1 MNGQEYAYY
10 QARYAQEQSESDA
23 LNDSLGFPRVDK
35 AHAKVIERQLNRNR
49 PSWKQMQEQF
59 SLEVACAKY
68 EEALKG
74 KRY

>member
-1 MNGQEYAYY
+1 MNDYAHY
-10 QARYAQEQSESDA
+10 QTQYAQEQAESDA
-23 LNDSLGFPRVDK
+23 LNDLLGFPRVDK
-35 AHAKVIERQLNRNR
+35 AHAKVLDRQRNRNR

-74 KRY
+74 KH

>member
-1 MNGQEYAYY
+1 MNDYTHY
-10 QARYAQEQSESDA
+10 QTQYAQEQSESDA
-23 LNDSLGFPRVDK
+23 LNDLLGFPRVDK
-35 AHAKVIERQLNRNR
+35 AHAKVIDRQRNRNR

-74 KRY
+74 KL